1 MDVFGSIR
9 IDVGSEYLF
18 FLNMTP
24 RIINW
29 EAEPEKKQREMID
42 RLLEEND
49 PEKIADEMERE
60 MYPLNWEERRLH

>member
-1 MDVFGSIR
+1 
-9 IDVGSEYLF
+9 
-18 FLNMTP
+18 MTP

-60 MYPLNWEERRLH
+60 MYRGMSWSEKHQH